1 MNDPGNNDVLRDLPS
16 PYLPHPQF
24 GLLHLPRFLAKIDKH
39 LRGELP
45 KPYQRNFCKGFDGFL
60 CLHLQVDPQ
69 QMIEAVKESQSEEDL
84 LQRLRVMF
92 PTDCR
97 PHVWNRELVQKG
109 MSTMGREALQAAKQK
124 MGIAHRHD
132 LLSFADMI
140 EYDEGRI
147 D

>member
-1 MNDPGNNDVLRDLPS
+1 MKKTDQSEVLTDLPS

-24 GLLHLPRFLAKIDKH
+24 GLLHLPRFLAKIRKY

-45 KPYQRNFCKGFDGFL
+45 PSYQRNFCKGFDGFL

-69 QMIEAVKESQSEEDL
+69 QVIAAVKESRSEEE
-84 LQRLRVMF
+84 LQEKLRILF
-92 PTDCR
+92 PKDCR

-109 MSTMGREALQAAKQK
+109 MSAMGREALQAAKKK
-124 MGIAHRHD
+124 MGIDDRHD
-132 LLSFADMI
+132 LISFADLI

-147 D
+147 Q